1 MCVGACGPMSSN
13 ANTSSSSYTI
23 FDGIFFAAILQN
35 RQSALILASG
45 GGTFIEGTNHRRK
58 TVPVAELI
66 SEMVR
71 DVYAGHIAETHAV
84 EQVERRVILLNE
96 NGRVR
101 NIQPLAK
108 PFGIAAIANRAD

>member
-35 RQSALILASG
+35 RQSALIQSSCGRA
-45 GGTFIEGTNHRRK
+45 FIQANHHRRK
-58 TVPVAELI
+58 TFPVAKLLPELLRG
-66 SEMVR
+66 VF
-71 DVYAGHIAETHAV
+71 AGHFADAPAV
-84 EQVERRVILLNE
+84 EQAASRCILLNE

-108 PFGIAAIANRAD
+108 PL